1 MEERVMYG
9 YGCGGWLPPIAPLT
23 IPGVYS
29 DTLSYEDNLAQ
40 IMKKINELVEQVN
53 NLSNG
58 VNNYT
63 DEQIKKL
70 RADIEKE
77 ISALEIKLLAFVSD
91 FEKEISRVEK
101 ETDNKVQALHDY
113 IDSEIL
119 KTNEKI
125 KELKTYIDTQI
136 FNVEKRQIKYT
147 DNKVVIES
155 VEREAQDEFLR
166 NKIENVVK
174 EFPKV
179 YNAVLGVKSDVQ
191 DTFNSFYEYLRELGV
206 LSISYDNMELTAEE
220 YDKMEIEAHV
230 FDVYSGFIFSENL
243 NKIFSP
249 FTGKKENM
257 SKVLYELIERARWNA
272 GTSKYFDEKTS
283 TVQNMDGS
291 NYTAKDY
298 EFFNV
303 NSIKQENDFDLKNRK
318 YISTS
323 TVWKKENE
331 NTTQGATNSAWKTL
345 NNIETSNIISFVLIV
360 GRKGKKEQINIVND
374 LTTGEVEEFDLTDFT
389 CNNEKQVAY
398 SRHVKIG
405 LADNATDNTF
415 NFGDC
420 TANSLSYTD
429 LSHESYVANDN
440 LVIYE
445 LRVNYYANSINNL

>member
-1 MEERVMYG
+1 MYG

-53 NLSNG
+53 NLSNV

-125 KELKTYIDTQI
+125 KELKTYIDAQI
-136 FNVEKRQIKYT
+136 FNAEKRQIKYT
-147 DNKVVIES
+147 DNKVGVES
-155 VEREAQDEFLR
+155 IQREAQDEFLN

-179 YNAVLGVKSDVQ
+179 YNAVLGVKSNVQ
-191 DTFNSFYEYLRELGV
+191 DTFNSFYDYLRELGV
-206 LSISYDNMELTAEE
+206 LSISYDKMEMTAEQ
-220 YDKMEIEAHV
+220 YDKMELEAHV
-230 FDVYSGFIFSENL
+230 FDVYSGFIFSESL
-243 NKIFSP
+243 SKIFSP
-249 FTGKKENM
+249 FSGKKENM
-257 SKVLYELIERARWNA
+257 AKVLYELIERARWNA
-272 GTSKYFDEKTS
+272 DTSKYFDEKTS
-283 TVQNMDGS
+283 TVQNMDAS

-303 NSIKQENDFDLKNRK
+303 NSIKQENDFDLKNRM
-318 YISTS
+318 YINTT

-331 NTTQGATNSAWKTL
+331 NTTQAATNSTWETL

-374 LTTGEVEEFDLTDFT
+374 LTTGEVEEFDITDFT
-389 CNNEKQVAY
+389 CNNEKQIAY
-398 SRHVKIG
+398 SRRVKIG
-405 LADNATDNTF
+405 LADNDTDNTF
-415 NFGDC
+415 NFGAC

-429 LSHESYVANDN
+429 LNHESYVANDN
-440 LVIYE
+440 LMIYE
-445 LRVNYYANSINNL
+445 LRVNYYADSINNL

>member
-1 MEERVMYG
+1 MYG

-23 IPGVYS
+23 IPGIYS

-40 IMKKINELVEQVN
+40 IMKKINELVGQVN
-53 NLSNG
+53 NLSNV

-70 RADIEKE
+70 KAELEKE
-77 ISALEIKLLAFVSD
+77 ISELEIKLLSFVSD

-101 ETDNKVQALHDY
+101 ETDGKVQVLHDY
-113 IDSEIL
+113 IDTEIL

-136 FNVEKRQIKYT
+136 FNAEKRQIKYT
-147 DNKVVIES
+147 DNKVGVES
-155 VEREAQDEFLR
+155 IQREAQDEFLS

-179 YNAVLGVKSDVQ
+179 YNAVLGVKSNVQ

-206 LSISYDNMELTAEE
+206 LSISYDKMEMTAEQ
-220 YDKMEIEAHV
+220 YDKMELEAHV
-230 FDVYSGFIFSENL
+230 FDVYSGFIFSESL
-243 NKIFSP
+243 SKIFSP

-272 GTSKYFDEKTS
+272 DTSKYFDEKTN
-283 TVQNMDGS
+283 TVQNMDTS
-291 NYTAKDY
+291 NYTAKEY
-298 EFFNV
+298 EFFNI
-303 NSIKQENDFDLKNRK
+303 NSTKQDGDFKLKNRMC
-318 YISTS
+318 ISTS

-331 NTTQGATNSAWKTL
+331 NTTQSATNSAWETL
-345 NNIETSNIISFVLIV
+345 NNIGNSDIISFSLII

-374 LTTGEVEEFDLTDFT
+374 LTTGEAEEFDITDFT

-405 LADNATDNTF
+405 LADAENGTDNTF

-429 LSHESYVANDN
+429 LSHESYVSNDN
-440 LVIYE
+440 LVVYE
-445 LRVNYYANSINNL
+445 LRVNYYADSINNL

>member
-1 MEERVMYG
+1 MYG
-9 YGCGGWLPPIAPLT
+9 YGCGGWLPPIAPLA
-23 IPGVYS
+23 IPGIYS

-70 RADIEKE
+70 KAELEKE
-77 ISALEIKLLAFVSD
+77 ISELEIKLLSFVSD

-101 ETDNKVQALHDY
+101 ETDGKVQVLHDH
-113 IDSEIL
+113 IDTEIL

-136 FNVEKRQIKYT
+136 FNAEKRQIKYT
-147 DNKVVIES
+147 NNKVGVES
-155 VEREAQDEFLR
+155 IQREAQDEFLG

-179 YNAVLGVKSDVQ
+179 YNAVLGVKSNVQ
-191 DTFNSFYEYLRELGV
+191 DTFNSFYEYLRVLGV
-206 LSISYDNMELTAEE
+206 LSISYDKMEMTAEQ
-220 YDKMEIEAHV
+220 YDKMELEAHV
-230 FDVYSGFIFSENL
+230 FDVYSGFIFSESL
-243 NKIFSP
+243 SKIFSP

-272 GTSKYFDEKTS
+272 DTSKYFDEKTS
-283 TVQNMDGS
+283 TAQNMDAS
-291 NYTAKDY
+291 NYTAKEY
-298 EFFNV
+298 EFFNI
-303 NSIKQENDFDLKNRK
+303 NSTKQDGDFNLKNRR

-331 NTTQGATNSAWKTL
+331 NTTQGATNSAWETL
-345 NNIETSNIISFVLIV
+345 NNIGNSDIISFSLII

-374 LTTGEVEEFDLTDFT
+374 LTTGEAEEFDVTDFT

-405 LADNATDNTF
+405 LADAENGTDNTF
-415 NFGDC
+415 NFDDC

-429 LSHESYVANDN
+429 LSHESYAANDN
-440 LVIYE
+440 LVVYE
-445 LRVNYYANSINNL
+445 LRVNYYADSINNL